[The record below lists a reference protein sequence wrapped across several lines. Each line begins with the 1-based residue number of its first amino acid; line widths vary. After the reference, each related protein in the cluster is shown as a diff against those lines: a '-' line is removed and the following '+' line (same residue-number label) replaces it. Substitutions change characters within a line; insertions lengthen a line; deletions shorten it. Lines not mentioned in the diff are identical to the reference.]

1 MSRFGFIRE
10 KLDIKILIL
19 FILQRLPE
27 AVSGSTLADL
37 TLWDDGISYFDYVE
51 CLNELI
57 ETGHVAEADNKYR
70 ITEKGIRNG
79 SAIESSLPYSVRSK
93 AERAALS
100 VAAVMRRNSMIKTS
114 HEPLPEGGCAVELC
128 LADGMG
134 EIISM
139 RLLAAGEEQAKKIEA
154 TFRKD
159 AEGVYNHIIDY
170 LLNDQT

>member
-27 AVSGSTLADL
+27 AVDGSTLADL
-37 TLWDDGISYFDYVE
+37 TLCDDGISYFDYVE

-57 ETGHVAEADNKYR
+57 DTGHVTESDGKYR

-114 HEPLPEGGCAVELC
+114 HKPLPEGGYRVELS

-139 RLLAAGEEQAKKIEA
+139 RLLAAGQEQAEKLEA
-154 TFRKD
+154 NFRKD

-170 LLNDQT
+170 LLKDE